1 MPLKPPRR
9 KLTAC
14 SSRVRIKNLCFSA
27 NSRSSY
33 DYSKPAQERVP
44 FACWSLPVT
53 SHTSS
58 PLPPLTQRLAIRWSN
73 RGITLARSGC
83 WVFLDDISLFR
94 LFTPTVTDLAGNPS
108 PWFFR
113 PQASHHAIRTSGAHT
128 PSPWR
133 TDCAAVTPISGLRGK
148 DGPSLGLVAVTLNSL
163 LPRQNS
169 RAPTPAPPTAVHC
182 GSWTASGRYVLCYRS
197 HGLMLLK

>member
-1 MPLKPPRR
+1 MTTP
-9 KLTAC
+9 
-14 SSRVRIKNLCFSA
+14 
-27 NSRSSY
+27 
-33 DYSKPAQERVP
+33 
-44 FACWSLPVT
+44 SLPRKECR
-53 SHTSS
+53 S
-58 PLPPLTQRLAIRWSN
+58 PVGRCLLLPIPPPHFL
-73 RGITLARSGC
+73 RSPKDWRYAGRTVESL
-83 WVFLDDISLFR
+83 WPDRVVGSFLDDISLFR
-94 LFTPTVTDLAGNPS
+94 LFTPTVTDLAGGPS

-169 RAPTPAPPTAVHC
+169 RAPIPAPPTAVHC